1 MTSTTPFALF
11 SDWLAGQPDQFVGT
25 ILSNRPDALSPPP
38 KSSQVLAARLQL
50 RASVSRALTKLPAL
64 ELACIEA
71 AADLGAD
78 AEPVTADALIDYI
91 LDLLSRAEVPANQR
105 PTATHI
111 RTSLDT
117 LREYG
122 LIWGN
127 GPGPR
132 GTFTGKSTRKKPL
145 PWQDY
150 FCLSDEV
157 ATSLPP
163 GWYLLPNPDGPSR
176 SQLRTALTKVTDR
189 QQRLLDTLANSGGLG
204 VTKDAHPDAD
214 PSLPVPALIN
224 AELLERID
232 EGTVRLPA
240 TVRALMR
247 GVGLADDDVP
257 LRPETPATHVIASGN
272 DRAAAT
278 AWETLRQ
285 ATDLLDLLGT
295 NPAPTLKNGV
305 IGVRETRNLIEELG
319 VDISELARGVANL
332 GAAGLVH
339 VGTPHPL
346 PLHDTGGDYFAP
358 TLAADGFL
366 DADLV
371 DRWVSLTVGT
381 RTSDAAPWRVDQ
393 LNEEGK
399 RIALLSPQTRLSG
412 VPSIR
417 EMVLACC
424 AQVASS
430 ASDNDVVAL
439 TDLRECAAYYY
450 PITNARCT
458 DETLSGVVDEL
469 VALGIVVR
477 DPGVETISVGLSEVG
492 KAMVALIESG
502 TAEAFDDLRAACNNL
517 LPPNASY
524 LMVQADNTIVVPGP
538 ASPEMERMLSSIAQL
553 ESPGLASVYRVTED
567 SLRDALD
574 AGINATD
581 ISEFLSRYAV
591 GEVPQSITYLL
602 DDVARRHGRLRGGP
616 AASFIRCDDPALL
629 ASFQSHQAGQS
640 LALRKIAETVLISQ
654 APLAQ
659 VIETARNGGFSIIA
673 EDAEGLVLDLGR
685 APCRIEAPA
694 PVPTARTTMPEPER
708 ISQALTAIADGNR
721 AAEHAGSSS
730 GATASGSTAGVS
742 GSVADSGT
750 GTGTVADASAS
761 TGGTSDYAS
770 GTEAFKLLQR
780 AARHGDDL
788 YLSYVDRNGKPGRK
802 RVRPVTVSGGQ
813 VDAIDPATSQVLR
826 FLLHRITE
834 VHPVD

>member
-11 SDWLAGQPDQFVGT
+11 SDWLASQPDQFVGT

-91 LDLLSRAEVPANQR
+91 LDLLSRAEVPADQR

-117 LREYG
+117 LREHG

-157 ATSLPP
+157 ASSLPP

-176 SQLRTALTKVTDR
+176 SQLRAALTEVTDR
-189 QQRLLDTLANSGGLG
+189 QQRLLDTLANAGGLG

-224 AELLERID
+224 VGLLERID

-257 LRPETPATHVIASGN
+257 LRPEPPATHALVSGN

-285 ATDLLDLLGT
+285 ATDLLELLGT
-295 NPAPTLKNGV
+295 DPAPTLKNGV

-319 VDISELARGVANL
+319 VDISELARSVANL
-332 GAAGLVH
+332 SAAGLVH
-339 VGTPHPL
+339 IGTPHPL

-399 RIALLSPQTRLSG
+399 RIALLSPHTRLSG

-458 DETLSGVVDEL
+458 DEVLSGVVEEL

-502 TAEAFDDLRAACNNL
+502 TAEAFDNLRAACNNL

-574 AGINATD
+574 AGINAAD

-602 DDVARRHGRLRGGP
+602 DDVTRRHGRLRGGP

-629 ASFQSHQAGQS
+629 ASFQSHQAGQR

-659 VIETARNGGFSIIA
+659 VIETARNAGFSIIA

-685 APCRIEAPA
+685 SPCRIEAPA
-694 PVPTARTTMPEPER
+694 PVPTAHTTMPEPER

-721 AAEHAGSSS
+721 AAEHASNSS
-730 GATASGSTAGVS
+730 GTRAGGGTAGGSGSAAGSRATAGV
-742 GSVADSGT
+742 GANT
-750 GTGTVADASAS
+750 AS
-761 TGGTSDYAS
+761 TDHTSDYAS